1 MLVEQPA
8 YFGVRYEDAVREP
21 DSAWQEWAA
30 EAAEGATRAAFVAVE
45 DERWLGVVACHLRI
59 DRSGTQLY
67 SMWVDPEAR
76 GRGVAQAL
84 IRAVAAWADERS
96 CRDVYLFVQE
106 SNRPARSLYER
117 VGFGPTGT
125 RQPMEHSRRGF
136 KLLLSAPVR
145 ELLR

>member
-1 MLVEQPA
+1 MLVEEPA
-8 YFGVRYEDAVREP
+8 FFGIRYEDAVREP
-21 DSAWQEWAA
+21 DTHWQEWAG
-30 EAAEGATRAAFVAVE
+30 EAAQGDTRTAFVAEE
-45 DERWLGVVACHLRI
+45 DERWLGIVACHLRI

-67 SMWVDPEAR
+67 SMWVDPGAR

-84 IRAVAAWADERS
+84 IRAVASWADERA

-106 SNRPARSLYER
+106 ANLPARALYER
-117 VGFGPTGT
+117 VGFAATGT
-125 RQPMEHSRRGF
+125 RQPMDRSRRGF